1 VNRYVYLLLHNSGPG
16 VLDVL
21 DEAGLLLV
29 VSFNRAEVES
39 VEDVVDRLVS
49 IFLELYEV
57 KLSKCFLGRLK
68 FVR

>member
-1 VNRYVYLLLHNSGPG
+1 MNRYVYLLLHNSGPG

-21 DEAGLLLV
+21 DEARLLLV
-29 VSFNRAEVES
+29 VSINGAEVEP

-57 KLSKCFLGRLK
+57 KLSKCLLGRLK
-68 FVR
+68 FV